1 MTPAAARVLSGYRAP
16 LGSGTRR
23 MNSAIPYPPSRPAAA
38 PTTISSANS
47 PSPLPTACQ
56 PLAVPTASRLAIAAM
71 PTGSLAPDS
80 PSTRVPVRPE
90 ISRRPSTENTT
101 AGSVG
106 ASAVPS
112 SRAGSQPKPNSRCA
126 SAATPAVV
134 ANVPTT
140 PIHATGPAADRGRG
154 LTAADPAATGGQPLP
169 ATTRDRNTAA
179 SNNCRMHTTTAPP
192 DVPAGRDDLVDA
204 LLSASRAMVGLAAR
218 SRADRDAEVTLPQY
232 RALVVLASRGPQRM
246 VDISAELGVNP
257 STGTRMCDRLVRKGL
272 ARRYRTAGDRRAVRL
287 TLTPAGRR
295 LVEEVT
301 TRRRTELARIVA
313 DMPDHQRAPVI
324 AALRAFA
331 TAAGEVPEQ
340 EWWLGW
346 AHSDDDTDPA

>member
-1 MTPAAARVLSGYRAP
+1 MHTPTVPPAA
-16 LGSGTRR
+16 
-23 MNSAIPYPPSRPAAA
+23 
-38 PTTISSANS
+38 
-47 PSPLPTACQ
+47 
-56 PLAVPTASRLAIAAM
+56 
-71 PTGSLAPDS
+71 
-80 PSTRVPVRPE
+80 
-90 ISRRPSTENTT
+90 
-101 AGSVG
+101 
-106 ASAVPS
+106 
-112 SRAGSQPKPNSRCA
+112 
-126 SAATPAVV
+126 
-134 ANVPTT
+134 
-140 PIHATGPAADRGRG
+140 
-154 LTAADPAATGGQPLP
+154 
-169 ATTRDRNTAA
+169 
-179 SNNCRMHTTTAPP
+179 
-192 DVPAGRDDLVDA
+192 PAGHDELVDA

-218 SRADRDAEVTLPQY
+218 SLADLDAEVTLPQY

-246 VDISAELGVNP
+246 VDISTELQVNP